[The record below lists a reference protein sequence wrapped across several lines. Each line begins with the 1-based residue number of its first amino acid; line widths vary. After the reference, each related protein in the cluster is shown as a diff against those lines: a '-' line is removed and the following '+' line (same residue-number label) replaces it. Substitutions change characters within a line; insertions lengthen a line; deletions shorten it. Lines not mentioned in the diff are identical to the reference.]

1 VSDQD
6 MQKLLTVNPDEWRAE
21 VPRIREHF
29 AIFGDRLPLA
39 LRDEVD
45 RLERELG

>member
-1 VSDQD
+1 

-39 LRDEVD
+39 LGDEVD

>member
-1 VSDQD
+1 MRTWRSCSPS
-6 MQKLLTVNPDEWRAE
+6 NPDEWRAE

-29 AIFGDRLPLA
+29 AIFGDRLPPA
-39 LRDEVD
+39 LGDEVD